1 MLQKGLIADRK
12 EKYLKYLLLL
22 VFIPLV
28 AMTLLYLFFILPTLR
43 QDIYNEKMQHTEE
56 MIDIGLSILSR
67 YHELELQGILTQ
79 EEAKS
84 AAADMIRSVH
94 YGETGLDYFWINDFD
109 AIVVAHPFRPDLEG
123 EDVYDYK
130 DPKGLHLFQE
140 FIRISNDQGAG
151 HLTYHWQYYDETDR
165 FEEKLSFVAGFE
177 PWDWIIGTGVYLTD
191 LEAVI
196 AWRRNIAITLMV
208 IFFGVSTSLAIYYYK
223 NRLTEQELLESEK
236 KYRLIAEN
244 TAETISI
251 LDLNL
256 RYKYISPA
264 IYRTKGFT
272 PEEAM
277 AKSLEETIAPECLEE
292 ALGMFVRKMDL
303 LKKGLLDLDQS
314 YRLEMQEYCKDGSLI
329 WVDSSISFITDE
341 NDNPVGI
348 LSVSRDITQMKETKL
363 ELKRLNEELE
373 ERVKDRTKEL
383 EAANRE
389 LAAFTYSVSHDLRA
403 PVRSIEGFSEAV
415 LEDYADKLDEQG
427 RNYLE
432 RIASAGKRMNAL
444 IEDLLKLSRVTRQE
458 LHRDTI
464 NLSAMVEAYATHLQ
478 EGEENGEVKFII
490 EPDLYGTGDGALLRI
505 ALDNLV
511 DNAWKYSIES
521 DPAVIEFGIKEA
533 DSEKIYYVQ
542 DNGVGF
548 DMNHAEKLFRPFQR
562 LHDPEKYPGTGIGL
576 SIVQRIIERHGGEI
590 WAEAKPGSGAIFYFT
605 LPDS

>member
-1 MLQKGLIADRK
+1 MLLKGLIADRK

-67 YHELELQGILTQ
+67 YHQLELQGILTQ

-130 DPKGLHLFQE
+130 DPNGMYLFQE
-140 FIRISNDQGAG
+140 FIRISEDQGAG
-151 HLTYHWQYYDETDR
+151 HLTYHWQYYDREDR
-165 FEEKLSFVAGFE
+165 FEEKLSFVAAFE
-177 PWDWIIGTGVYLTD
+177 PWAWIIGTGVYLTD

-208 IFFGVSTSLAIYYYK
+208 IFFGVSTTLAVYYYK

-341 NDNPVGI
+341 DNMPVGI

-373 ERVKDRTKEL
+373 ERVKERTREL
-383 EAANRE
+383 EVANRE

-403 PVRSIEGFSEAV
+403 PVRSIQGFSEAV
-415 LEDYADKLDEQG
+415 LDDYGDKLDGQG

-432 RIASAGKRMNAL
+432 RIVAAGKRMNAL

-458 LHRDTI
+458 LHRDKV

-505 ALDNLV
+505 ALDNLI
-511 DNAWKYSIES
+511 DNAWKYTVES

-562 LHDPEKYPGTGIGL
+562 LHDPEEYPGTGIGL
-576 SIVQRIIERHGGEI
+576 SIVQRIIERHGGEV
-590 WAEAKPGSGAIFYFT
+590 WAEAEQGRGAIFYFT
-605 LPDS
+605 LPGG

>member
-1 MLQKGLIADRK
+1 MLLKELIADRK

-43 QDIYNEKMQHTEE
+43 QDIYNEKIQHTEE

-67 YHELELQGILTQ
+67 YHELELRGITTQ
-79 EEAKS
+79 EEAQA

-109 AIVVAHPFRPDLEG
+109 AVVIAHPFRPDLEG
-123 EDVYDYK
+123 ENVYDYQ
-130 DPKGLHLFQE
+130 DPKGIYLFQE
-140 FIRISNDQGAG
+140 FVRICEEQGAG
-151 HLTYHWQYYDETDR
+151 HLTYHWQYYDRADR
-165 FEEKLSFVAGFE
+165 FEEKLSFVAAFE

-208 IFFGVSTSLAIYYYK
+208 IFFGVSTTLVVYYYK
-223 NRLTEQELLESEK
+223 NRLAEQELLESEK

-264 IYRTKGFT
+264 VYRTKGFT
-272 PEEAM
+272 PQEAM
-277 AKSLEETIAPECLEE
+277 AKSLEETIAPEYLEE
-292 ALGMFVRKMDL
+292 ALGIFVRKMDL
-303 LKKGLLDLDQS
+303 LKKGLLDLEQS
-314 YRLEMQEYCKDGSLI
+314 YRLEMQEYCRDGSLI

-341 NDNPVGI
+341 NDKPVGI
-348 LSVSRDITQMKETKL
+348 LSVSRDVTQMKETKL

-373 ERVKDRTKEL
+373 ERVKERTKEL
-383 EAANRE
+383 EVANRE

-403 PVRSIEGFSEAV
+403 PVRSIQGFSEAV
-415 LEDYADKLDEQG
+415 FDDYADKLDEQG

-458 LHRDTI
+458 LHRDKV

-478 EGEENGEVKFII
+478 EGEENSEVKFII
-490 EPDLYGTGDGALLRI
+490 EPELYGTGDGALLRI
-505 ALDNLV
+505 ALDNLI
-511 DNAWKYSIES
+511 DNAWKYTVES
-521 DPAVIEFGIKEA
+521 DPAVIEFGVKEV
-533 DSEKIYYVQ
+533 DSEKTYYVQ

-548 DMNHAEKLFRPFQR
+548 DMNHAEKLFIPFQR
-562 LHDPEKYPGTGIGL
+562 LHDPEEYPGTGIGL

-590 WAEAKPGSGAIFYFT
+590 WAKAEPGGGAIFYFT
-605 LPDS
+605 LPDN

>member
-1 MLQKGLIADRK
+1 MLLKGLIADRK

-67 YHELELQGILTQ
+67 YHQLELQGILTK

-84 AAADMIRSVH
+84 AAADMVRSIH

-130 DPKGLHLFQE
+130 DPNGMYLFQE
-140 FIRISNDQGAG
+140 FIRISEDQGAG
-151 HLTYHWQYYDETDR
+151 HLTYHWQYYDREDR
-165 FEEKLSFVAGFE
+165 FEEKLSFVAAFE
-177 PWDWIIGTGVYLTD
+177 PWAWIIGTGVYLTD

-208 IFFGVSTSLAIYYYK
+208 IFFGVSTTLAVYYYK

-341 NDNPVGI
+341 DNMPVGI

-373 ERVKDRTKEL
+373 ERVKERTREL
-383 EAANRE
+383 EVANRE

-403 PVRSIEGFSEAV
+403 PVRSIQGFGEAV
-415 LEDYADKLDEQG
+415 LDDYGDKLDGQG

-432 RIASAGKRMNAL
+432 RIVAAGKRMNAL

-458 LHRDTI
+458 LHRDKV

-505 ALDNLV
+505 ALDNLI
-511 DNAWKYSIES
+511 DNAWKYTVES

-562 LHDPEKYPGTGIGL
+562 LHDPEEYPGTGIGL
-576 SIVQRIIERHGGEI
+576 SIVQRIIERHGGEV
-590 WAEAKPGSGAIFYFT
+590 WAEAEQGRGAIFYFT
-605 LPDS
+605 LPGG

>member
-1 MLQKGLIADRK
+1 MLQKGLSAERK

-22 VFIPLV
+22 IFIPLV
-28 AMTLLYLFFILPTLR
+28 AMTLLYLFFVLPTLR

-56 MIDIGLSILSR
+56 MINIGLSILDR
-67 YHELELQGILTQ
+67 YHELELQGVFTR
-79 EEAKS
+79 EEAK
-84 AAADMIRSVH
+84 AAAAEMIRSAH
-94 YGETGLDYFWINDFD
+94 YGETGLDYFWINDLD
-109 AIVVAHPFRPDLEG
+109 AVVVVHPFRPDLEG
-123 EDVYDYK
+123 EDVYNYQDS
-130 DPKGLHLFQE
+130 KGIYLFQE
-140 FIRISNDQGAG
+140 FIKICEEQGAG
-151 HLTYHWQYYDETDR
+151 HLTYHWQYYDQEDR
-165 FEEKLSFVAGFE
+165 FEEKLSFVAAFE
-177 PWDWIIGTGVYLTD
+177 PWDWMIGTGVYLAD

-208 IFFGVSTSLAIYYYK
+208 IFFIVSTTLAVYYYK

-277 AKSLEETIAPECLEE
+277 AKSLEETIVPEYLEE
-292 ALGMFVRKMDL
+292 ALGVFVRKMDL
-303 LKKGLLDLDQS
+303 LKKGLLDLNQT

-341 NDNPVGI
+341 NDKPVGI

-373 ERVKDRTKEL
+373 ERVKERTKEL
-383 EAANRE
+383 EFANRE

-415 LEDYADKLDEQG
+415 LEDYADNLDKQG

-432 RIASAGKRMNAL
+432 RIALAGKRMNAL

-458 LHRDTI
+458 LHRDTV
-464 NLSAMVEAYATHLQ
+464 NLSAMVEAYAVHLQ
-478 EGEENGEVKFII
+478 EGEENREVNFII
-490 EPDLYGTGDGALLRI
+490 KPDLYGKGDGALLRI
-505 ALDNLV
+505 ALDNLI
-511 DNAWKYSIES
+511 DNAWKYTIES
-521 DPAVIEFGIKEA
+521 NPAVIEFGYKEA
-533 DSEKIYYVQ
+533 DSEKVYYVR
-542 DNGVGF
+542 DNGIGF
-548 DMNHAEKLFRPFQR
+548 DMRHAEKLFGPFQR
-562 LHDPEKYPGTGIGL
+562 LHDSEEYPGTGIGL
-576 SIVQRIIERHGGEI
+576 SIVQRIIERHGGEV
-590 WAEAKPGSGAIFYFT
+590 WAEAEPGRGTTFYFT

>member
-1 MLQKGLIADRK
+1 MLLKGLIADRK

-67 YHELELQGILTQ
+67 YHQLELQGILTK

-84 AAADMIRSVH
+84 AAADMVRSIH

-130 DPKGLHLFQE
+130 DPNGMYLFQE
-140 FIRISNDQGAG
+140 FIRISEDQGAG
-151 HLTYHWQYYDETDR
+151 HLTYHWQYYDREDR
-165 FEEKLSFVAGFE
+165 FEEKLSFVAAFE
-177 PWDWIIGTGVYLTD
+177 PWAWIIGTGVYLTD

-208 IFFGVSTSLAIYYYK
+208 IFFGVSTTLAVYYYK

-341 NDNPVGI
+341 DNMPVGI

-373 ERVKDRTKEL
+373 ERVKERTREL
-383 EAANRE
+383 EVANRE

-403 PVRSIEGFSEAV
+403 PVRSIQGFSEAV
-415 LEDYADKLDEQG
+415 LDDYGDKLDGQG

-432 RIASAGKRMNAL
+432 RIVAAGKRMNAL

-458 LHRDTI
+458 LHRDKV

-505 ALDNLV
+505 ALDNLI
-511 DNAWKYSIES
+511 DNAWKYTVES

-562 LHDPEKYPGTGIGL
+562 LHDPEEYPGTGIGL
-576 SIVQRIIERHGGEI
+576 SIVQRIIERHGGEV
-590 WAEAKPGSGAIFYFT
+590 WAEAEQGRGAIFYFT
-605 LPDS
+605 LPGG